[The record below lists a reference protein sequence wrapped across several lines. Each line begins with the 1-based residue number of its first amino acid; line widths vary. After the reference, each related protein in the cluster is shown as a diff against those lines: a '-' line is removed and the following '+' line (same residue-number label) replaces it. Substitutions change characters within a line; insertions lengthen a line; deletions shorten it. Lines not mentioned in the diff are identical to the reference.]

1 MCDVHT
7 NAMTVPDHFYT
18 LSHDQKNAVRA
29 TANWRLSAFVLFL
42 FIISALGT
50 IHRDINQG
58 FDEVAHVSY
67 VAYLQHSG
75 DTWPEFAKMPMLD
88 PSSFRFTRVV
98 NYLNHPPPYYLLMA
112 RLGPTLEGHPEALI
126 FHRLLNVALDTI
138 GLAALMAIGLAA
150 GLPRST
156 FCAYI
161 VPIACIPLLPL
172 LAGSVSNDNPA
183 FAGGAIATL
192 GAYQLLLSG
201 SRTWLLTALGGVVV
215 ASWAKFTALLLAGG
229 LVGGVLLW
237 LLWRGRV
244 PSRWIAPI
252 AVAALLAC
260 APYFALIAQYGSP
273 TPMTVGEITKVRTEA
288 ALFGWDHAEHL
299 GPIAYISH
307 FITEFTIEWIPT
319 WKALDA
325 SYCTFL
331 IPIAS
336 ALCAY
341 AGTLVAIRRIV
352 SGNAAALDVVIVA
365 GALAFAGTLVIH
377 VIFNYRLH
385 VEFGWL
391 SSAYPRYY
399 LPLAAPFPLAGLA
412 LLGEIRSSSVRA
424 ILLVLL
430 IAGPVVVRLL
440 LEPLV

>member
-1 MCDVHT
+1 
-7 NAMTVPDHFYT
+7 MTAPDHFYT
-18 LSHDQKNAVRA
+18 LSHDQENAVRA
-29 TANWRLSAFVLFL
+29 TSNWRLGAFVLFL
-42 FIISALGT
+42 FVVSALGT
-50 IHRDINQG
+50 IHRDINRG

-67 VAYLQHSG
+67 IAYLQRSG
-75 DTWPEFAKMPMLD
+75 DTWPAFAKMPMLD
-88 PSSFRFTRVV
+88 PSSFRFTSEV
-98 NYLNHPPPYYLLMA
+98 NYLNHPSPYYLLLA
-112 RLGPTLEGHPEALI
+112 RLGPDLEGHPEAI
-126 FHRLLNVALDTI
+126 VFYRLLNVALDAI

-161 VPIACIPLLPL
+161 VPIACIPVLTL
-172 LAGSVSNDNPA
+172 LAGSVSNDNAA

-192 GAYQLLLSG
+192 GAYQLLVSG
-201 SRTWLLTALGGVVV
+201 SRTWLLAALSGVVV

-237 LLWRGRV
+237 LLWRGRL

-260 APYFALIAQYGSP
+260 APYIALIAQYGSP
-273 TPMTVGEITKVRTEA
+273 TPMTAGEITKVRTEA
-288 ALFGWDHAEHL
+288 AQFGWARAERL
-299 GPIAYISH
+299 GPLAYVVH
-307 FITEFTIEWIPT
+307 FITEFVLEWIPP
-319 WKALDA
+319 WKPLNAL
-325 SYCTFL
+325 YCAL
-331 IPIAS
+331 VIPVAA

-352 SGNAAALDVVIVA
+352 SGKAASLDVVIAA
-365 GALAFAGTLVIH
+365 GALAFAGTFVIH
-377 VIFNYRLH
+377 VVFGYRLH
-385 VEFGWL
+385 MEFGWL

-399 LPLAAPFPLAGLA
+399 LPLAALFPLAGLA
-412 LLGEIRSSSVRA
+412 LLDEIRSSSARA

-430 IAGPVVVRLL
+430 IAGPVVFRLL